1 MNPTFFFSSSFISL
15 NFDWS
20 FSCSIYHL
28 FFCSVCVSS
37 SYSVSVAEPCVWI
50 SMASASAVP
59 ERKNK
64 KKVTEFPPRRGQ
76 VKAQILKSIAKTV
89 ASAASKAR
97 EAMAKNKGEGS
108 DGKSSSSGTSTP
120 PQSAYVSE
128 GNGHMS

>member
-1 MNPTFFFSSSFISL
+1 
-15 NFDWS
+15 
-20 FSCSIYHL
+20 
-28 FFCSVCVSS
+28 
-37 SYSVSVAEPCVWI
+37 
-50 SMASASAVP
+50 MASASTAP

-64 KKVTEFPPRRGQ
+64 VTQFPPRRGG
-76 VKAQILKSIAKTV
+76 VKAHIFKSIAKTV

-120 PQSAYVSE
+120 PQSGYGSE